1 MLKLNTF
8 EIKNLSQP
16 TQTLL
21 VVWSAAEIENFL
33 NKLLLCIKELDELLV
48 CLSAIFP
55 SENKTMDLKLIYK
68 YKHLPFNIFFQIAAF
83 SRNGLY
89 IRNCCYLK
97 KYIKW
102 SMYIYMCVCVG
113 ACVCVCVYFLFSS
126 RCLFLMRKE
135 KVAKGITW
143 SCYCFIV
150 NSSRIRTGEKKTYKA
165 QVDTQ
170 LISNILKQVCIVE

>member
-1 MLKLNTF
+1 M
-8 EIKNLSQP
+8 SQP

-83 SRNGLY
+83 SKNGLY

-113 ACVCVCVYFLFSS
+113 ACVCECVFSFLVTVSFFDEK
-126 RCLFLMRKE
+126 RKGCQRDNLILLLF
-135 KVAKGITW
+135 
-143 SCYCFIV
+143 YC
-150 NSSRIRTGEKKTYKA
+150 
-165 QVDTQ
+165 
-170 LISNILKQVCIVE
+170 

>member
-1 MLKLNTF
+1 M
-8 EIKNLSQP
+8 SQP

-33 NKLLLCIKELDELLV
+33 DKLLLCIKDLDELLV

-68 YKHLPFNIFFQIAAF
+68 YKHLPFNIFFKIAAF
-83 SRNGLY
+83 SKNGLY

-113 ACVCVCVYFLFSS
+113 GCVCVCVFSFLVTVSFFDEK
-126 RCLFLMRKE
+126 RKGCQRDNLILLLF
-135 KVAKGITW
+135 
-143 SCYCFIV
+143 YC
-150 NSSRIRTGEKKTYKA
+150 
-165 QVDTQ
+165 
-170 LISNILKQVCIVE
+170 

>member
-83 SRNGLY
+83 SKNGLY
-89 IRNCCYLK
+89 IRKCCYLK

-102 SMYIYMCVCVG
+102 SMLLFHNRGTQRFPGKIF
-113 ACVCVCVYFLFSS
+113 FLIQS
-126 RCLFLMRKE
+126 K
-135 KVAKGITW
+135 
-143 SCYCFIV
+143 
-150 NSSRIRTGEKKTYKA
+150 
-165 QVDTQ
+165 
-170 LISNILKQVCIVE
+170 ISWCILNE

>member
-83 SRNGLY
+83 SKNGLY

-113 ACVCVCVYFLFSS
+113 ACVCVCVCVFSFLVTVSFFDEK
-126 RCLFLMRKE
+126 RKGCQRDNLILLLF
-135 KVAKGITW
+135 
-143 SCYCFIV
+143 YC
-150 NSSRIRTGEKKTYKA
+150 
-165 QVDTQ
+165 
-170 LISNILKQVCIVE
+170 

>member
-1 MLKLNTF
+1 M
-8 EIKNLSQP
+8 SQP

-33 NKLLLCIKELDELLV
+33 DKLLLYIKDLDELLV

-83 SRNGLY
+83 SKNGLY

-113 ACVCVCVYFLFSS
+113 GCVCVCVFSFLVTVSFFDEK
-126 RCLFLMRKE
+126 RKGCQRDNLILLLF
-135 KVAKGITW
+135 
-143 SCYCFIV
+143 YC
-150 NSSRIRTGEKKTYKA
+150 
-165 QVDTQ
+165 
-170 LISNILKQVCIVE
+170 

>member
-1 MLKLNTF
+1 M
-8 EIKNLSQP
+8 SQP

-33 NKLLLCIKELDELLV
+33 DKLLLCIKDLDELLV

-83 SRNGLY
+83 SKNGLY

-113 ACVCVCVYFLFSS
+113 ACVCVCVFSFLVTVSFFDEK
-126 RCLFLMRKE
+126 RKGCQRDNLILLLF
-135 KVAKGITW
+135 
-143 SCYCFIV
+143 YC
-150 NSSRIRTGEKKTYKA
+150 
-165 QVDTQ
+165 
-170 LISNILKQVCIVE
+170 